1 MFLESKNLLH
11 RTTTL
16 LTLLCAAHFIVI
28 SASSQNDDKAGPAV
42 VKSSNDSSEFGEL
55 SKEEK
60 EDLRKLLR
68 EAASLLNGIRV
79 QESLEKI
86 IEAESIVS
94 NFAPLYN
101 LKGAAYTKIRDFDK
115 AQAAF
120 EKAVLLDPK
129 AIMTK
134 FNLVDMHFVKKNY
147 SLADK
152 EFSKFL
158 SLNKDLPAS
167 TKALVKYKIL
177 ICNLKQ
183 GNDSNA
189 KEIIKNF
196 DYLDDHPAFYYS
208 NAAIHF
214 NKREP
219 IKANSWLKAASKI
232 YKPSINDV
240 YSDSLI
246 ESGWL
251 ENIE

>member
-1 MFLESKNLLH
+1 MLVQSKNLLH
-11 RTTTL
+11 RATTIL
-16 LTLLCAAHFIVI
+16 ALLCASHFIVI
-28 SASSQNDDKAGPAV
+28 SASSQNDNKADPV
-42 VKSSNDSSEFGEL
+42 VGKSSNHSNEFGEL
-55 SKEEK
+55 TKEQK
-60 EDLRKLLR
+60 EDLTKLLR
-68 EAASLLNGIRV
+68 EAAGLLNGIRV

-115 AQAAF
+115 AQASF
-120 EKAVLLDPK
+120 EKAILLDPK
-129 AIMTK
+129 AVMTK
-134 FNLVDMHFVKKNY
+134 FNLLEMHFVKKNY
-147 SLADK
+147 PLADK

-158 SLNKDLPAS
+158 SLNKDLPAP
-167 TKALVKYKIL
+167 TKALVEYKIL

-183 GNDSNA
+183 GNDSDV

-214 NKREP
+214 NKGEV
-219 IKANSWLKAASKI
+219 IKANSWLNAASKI
-232 YKPSINDV
+232 YKPAINDV

>member
-1 MFLESKNLLH
+1 MIPVSAKLLNQA
-11 RTTTL
+11 
-16 LTLLCAAHFIVI
+16 LTCLALFCCTYLTAI
-28 SASSQNDDKAGPAV
+28 
-42 VKSSNDSSEFGEL
+42 KSSAQDEAVANSAAKETQSSAKKFESL
-55 SKEEK
+55 SKEKK
-60 EDLRKLLR
+60 ETLRKALM
-68 EAASLLNGIRV
+68 EAATLLNGIRV

-94 NFAPLYN
+94 DFAPLYN

-120 EKAVLLDPK
+120 EQAVLLDPSVV
-129 AIMTK
+129 MTK
-134 FNLVDMHFVKKNY
+134 FNLTEMHFVKKNY
-147 SLADK
+147 PLANK

-158 SLNKDLPAS
+158 SSNKELPEE

-183 GNDSNA
+183 GNESNA
-189 KEIIKNF
+189 NDILKTF

-214 NKREP
+214 NKGEV
-219 IKANSWLKAASKI
+219 IEANSWLKAAGKI
-232 YKPSINDV
+232 YKPTLNNV
-240 YSDSLI
+240 YTDSLI
-246 ESGWL
+246 EVGWM